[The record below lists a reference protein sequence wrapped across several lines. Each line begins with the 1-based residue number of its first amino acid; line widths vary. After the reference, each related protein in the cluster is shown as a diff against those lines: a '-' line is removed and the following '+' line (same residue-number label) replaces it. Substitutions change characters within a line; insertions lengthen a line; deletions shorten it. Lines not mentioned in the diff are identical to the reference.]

1 MHIFFFL
8 MIRRPPR
15 STRTDTL
22 FPYTTLFRSGAFAN
36 YKQTVLI
43 ALEDVENALS
53 ALQAAQQRTGQF
65 TIALDA
71 ANNSAILARSQYQA
85 GLTDFQ
91 TLLTAE
97 QSLLSAREGLASAKA
112 DRALSLAQ
120 LYSALGG
127 GWQTM
132 DGSIPNGR

>member
-36 YKQTVLI
+36 YKRTVLI
-43 ALEDVENALS
+43 ALEDFENALS

-65 TIALDA
+65 TIAMA
-71 ANNSAILARSQYQA
+71 AAKNSAILAQSQYQA

-91 TLLTAE
+91 ALLQAL
-97 QSLLSAREGLASAKA
+97 QSQLSAPERTTTAQN
-112 DRALSLAQ
+112 DRALTIEPLLSPHA
-120 LYSALGG
+120 G
-127 GWQTM
+127 GW
-132 DGSIPNGR
+132 R